1 MPSLTQIERVDS
13 VSRSAFIQTYK
24 QPARPVVME
33 NLTEAWPARQ
43 KWTPGFLKAQA
54 GDVVVPLYDSS
65 PSRDRKHQH
74 APAVRMPLG
83 DYMDRL
89 ADGENDLRL
98 FFFNFLKA
106 IPELTEDFEYP
117 DLGLK
122 FFHKLPVLFMGGKGS
137 RVQLHFDID
146 MADIL
151 LCHFGGPKRVILF
164 PPDQTPFL
172 YRVPFSFSALFD
184 ARIDKPDYKK
194 YPALKHVRGQV
205 AELEHGDA
213 LYIPPG
219 YWHFVQYHDIG
230 FSLSLRAL
238 PRTPGNV
245 ARMLYNI
252 LVLRSIDGLMRK
264 TIGQAW
270 NDRNERRARI
280 RTDRRLGR
288 VTSQAAD
295 G

>member
-1 MPSLTQIERVDS
+1 MPSLTQIERVES
-13 VSRSAFIQTYK
+13 VTPAEFIQTYK

-33 NLTEAWPARQ
+33 NLTEDWPARR
-43 KWTPGFLKAQA
+43 KWTPEFLKEQA
-54 GDVVVPLYDSS
+54 GDVVVPLYDSK

-74 APAVRMPLG
+74 APAARMPLA

-89 ADGENDLRL
+89 AAGENDLRL
-98 FFFNFLKA
+98 FFFNFLKT

-122 FFHKLPVLFMGGKGS
+122 FFRKLPVLFMGGKGS

-151 LCHFGGPKRVILF
+151 LCHFGGPKRIILF
-164 PPDQTPFL
+164 APDQTPFL

-184 ARIDKPDYKK
+184 ARIDKPDYDN
-194 YPALKHVRGQV
+194 YPALKHARGQV
-205 AELEHGDA
+205 AELKHGDS

-219 YWHFVQYHDIG
+219 YWHFVQYHDIS

-238 PRTPGNV
+238 PRTPANM

-252 LVLRSIDGLMRK
+252 LVLRTVDGMMRK

-270 NDRNERRARI
+270 NDRNERRART

-288 VTSQAAD
+288 VMSGAA
-295 G
+295 GS